1 VRHYKVK
8 WKKRWLVIPSI
19 LLLLIFA
26 ANDEEGIEVSVTEA
40 VTGSISETIPSYG
53 KVKPVSEVRISP
65 DVSGEIVEVFCMEG
79 DAVSKGDLLLKI
91 KPDIYISVLDQAR
104 AALNVAHAQYSQQ
117 EANLHQA
124 KLHKERSA
132 LLIKKGAISQSDY
145 EEAESACFI
154 AEQALKSARFS
165 IQSARASVREA
176 EENLAKTS
184 IYSPMDGTVSR
195 LMVEKGERVVG
206 TSQMAGTEMLRIA
219 DLSNMEIVVEVN
231 ENDILKVECGDTAIV
246 EIDAIKGSKLKGV
259 VTNIANS
266 AKNLGYVREQ
276 VTSFEVNILILGET
290 TTLRPGMSASA
301 TILTDKKDDIILIP
315 LRCINS
321 NGCIF
326 VVRNDGSSVQMR
338 RVRTGIQDINMIETA
353 DGLKEGEIVVEGP
366 YEAINN
372 ILTDNGK
379 IHFDRDQH

>member
-266 AKNLGYVREQ
+266 AKNLGYVR
-276 VTSFEVNILILGET
+276 
-290 TTLRPGMSASA
+290 
-301 TILTDKKDDIILIP
+301 
-315 LRCINS
+315 
-321 NGCIF
+321 
-326 VVRNDGSSVQMR
+326 
-338 RVRTGIQDINMIETA
+338 
-353 DGLKEGEIVVEGP
+353 
-366 YEAINN
+366 
-372 ILTDNGK
+372 
-379 IHFDRDQH
+379 